1 MPVQAPKRLFTVR
14 EFHQMAKADVFLAG
28 DRVELLAG
36 EIVEMTPIG
45 SRHAACV
52 KRLNAMLSS
61 RLGSSMIVSV
71 QDPIELGEHSEP
83 QPDLAVLRFKA
94 HFYRDAH
101 PGPEDV
107 LLVVEVADT
116 SADVDRG
123 VKVPL
128 YARAGIPET
137 WVIDL
142 TDRMIDVY
150 GAPGHAAYAEHRR
163 LRPDEVL
170 ILSLPGGPTVEI
182 RVKDL
187 ID

>member
-14 EFHQMAKADVFLAG
+14 EFHQMAKADVFLEG

-36 EIVEMTPIG
+36 EIVEMTPVG

-142 TDRMIDVY
+142 TDRTIDVY

-170 ILSLPGGPTVEI
+170 TLSLPGGGPMEF